1 MQKEESNYNMIDWW
15 KKAVFKNYAN
25 FQGRARRAEYWYFTL
40 FNMLVIIPFYFIA
53 IMGILKESSGLTT
66 LGTTIYVLFA
76 LGTIVPGL
84 AACVRRLH
92 DINKSGW
99 NYFICLIPLVGGIIL
114 LVWFFTDGNRFT
126 NNYGEDPKN
135 PAGPEFDFEQTTIA
149 G

>member
-1 MQKEESNYNMIDWW
+1 MQKEESSYNMIDWW

-25 FQGRARRAEYWYFTL
+25 FQGRARRAEYWYFSL
-40 FNMLVIIPFYFIA
+40 FNFLVIIPFYFIA
-53 IMGILKESSGLTT
+53 IMGVLKGSSGLSI

-76 LGTIVPGL
+76 LGTMVPGI

-92 DINKSGW
+92 DLNKSGW
-99 NYFICLIPLVGGIIL
+99 NYFICLIPIIGGIIL

-135 PAGPEFDFEQTTIA
+135 PAGPEFDFEQQPIA
-149 G
+149 S

>member
-1 MQKEESNYNMIDWW
+1 MQKEESSYNMIDWW

-40 FNMLVIIPFYFIA
+40 FNLLVIIPFYFIA
-53 IMGILKESSGLTT
+53 MMGVLKESSGLTI
-66 LGTTIYVLFA
+66 LGTTIYALFA

-92 DINKSGW
+92 DLNKSGW
-99 NYFICLIPLVGGIIL
+99 NYFICLIPIIGGIIL

-135 PAGPEFDFEQTTIA
+135 PAGPEFDFEQQPIA
-149 G
+149 S